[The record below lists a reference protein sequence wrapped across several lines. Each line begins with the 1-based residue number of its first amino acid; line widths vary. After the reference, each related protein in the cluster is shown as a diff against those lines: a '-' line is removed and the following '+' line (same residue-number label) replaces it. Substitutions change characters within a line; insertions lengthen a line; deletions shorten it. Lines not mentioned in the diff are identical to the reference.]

1 MIKKFKTFDPQL
13 VFAEQIAG
21 SAIALTNEAKLSL
34 YKKSQKS
41 GIPTNVLETVYYRGY
56 SIWNESFG
64 QTPEQFAFDR
74 VNSFIA
80 GGFAADLDDDLCEAF
95 ITPHRKIIHHDT
107 WGYAVGTKKN
117 KAHVFTSEASAEKH
131 AKDLKKR
138 SPHLSLTP
146 VRKHPTS
153 TDPDLSKM
161 HIIAASNVRRT
172 DLAEDY
178 IEEDVINE
186 GEVIK
191 TKFAVKNMQ
200 KRGIEGPHPVVGD
213 DLMRNWALHKM
224 PKKTHDMPD
233 ISYHRGTARFHDMK
247 KGTHFDVKGGS
258 PRTTVMNT
266 HPKPGDTKDPI
277 GLIAPK
283 TPVSF
288 KQDKVKKKKGN
299 VVPIKETQIDEKR
312 GLWDNI
318 HAKRERIKHGS
329 GEHMRKPGSKG
340 APTAADLKNSQ
351 NEELI
356 NELSP
361 ELIGKVNK
369 ARTIDGKPSKT
380 EAASKTL
387 NIAVKNAW
395 AKTNVGTVKEEYTG
409 SDSKSN
415 DPNNLL
421 ARMDGTYQGAK
432 VYADKTPGQKLAHTT
447 KSTLK
452 TIKKVV
458 KEEAASD
465 SDKLSKFRKDL
476 ADNKAK
482 IEIDMAEKGE
492 KHPATQQP
500 ADFLSRKRHA
510 EKYTPDGIEKPVKAG
525 DGFGSVQQ
533 HLRGTLQQQVQ
544 SNQGGKFNI
553 QKNK

>member
-1 MIKKFKTFDPQL
+1 MVKKFKTFDPQL

-56 SIWNESFG
+56 KIWNESFG

-80 GGFAADLDDDLCEAF
+80 GGFAAQLDDDLMEDAKGYKNPTGGLTQKGRDHYNRQTGGHLKAPVT
-95 ITPHRKIIHHDT
+95 TPPSKLKAGSKAAGRRKSFCARM
-107 WGYAVGTKKN
+107 GGV
-117 KAHVFTSEASAEKH
+117 
-131 AKDLKKR
+131 
-138 SPHLSLTP
+138 
-146 VRKHPTS
+146 
-153 TDPDLSKM
+153 
-161 HIIAASNVRRT
+161 
-172 DLAEDY
+172 
-178 IEEDVINE
+178 
-186 GEVIK
+186 
-191 TKFAVKNMQ
+191 
-200 KRGIEGPHPVVGD
+200 EGP
-213 DLMRNWALHKM
+213 
-224 PKKTHDMPD
+224 
-233 ISYHRGTARFHDMK
+233 MK
-247 KGTHFDVKGGS
+247 KPNGEPTRKALAL
-258 PRTTVMNT
+258 RKWNCE
-266 HPKPGDTKDPI
+266 
-277 GLIAPK
+277 
-283 TPVSF
+283 
-288 KQDKVKKKKGN
+288 
-299 VVPIKETQIDEKR
+299 ETQIDEKR

-380 EAASKTL
+380 DAAAKTL
-387 NIAVKNAW
+387 NTAVKNAW
-395 AKTNVGTVKEEYTG
+395 SKTNVGTVKEEYTG
-409 SDSKSN
+409 SDPKSK
-415 DPNNLL
+415 DPNNPL

-432 VYADKTPGQKLAHTT
+432 TYADKTPNQKLAHTPS
-447 KSTLK
+447 STLK
-452 TIKKVV
+452 VIKKVV

-482 IEIDMAEKGE
+482 IQIDMAEKGE

-510 EKYTPDGIEKPVKAG
+510 EKYTPDGVEKPTKAG

>member
-1 MIKKFKTFDPQL
+1 MVKKFKTFDPQL

-56 SIWNESFG
+56 KIWNESFG

-80 GGFAADLDDDLCEAF
+80 GGFAAQLDDDLMEDAKGYKNPTGGLTQKGRDHYNNQTGGHLKAPVTTPPSKLKAGSKAAGRRKSFCARMGGVEGPMKKPNGEPTRKALALRKWNCEETIYEGIKTTGREDLHGKNSLEHHKQLKRSGYVSKGSERNSSGTEHSYYHPKSNTMHIFRAKGGKINHAF
-95 ITPHRKIIHHDT
+95 EYTPNISY
-107 WGYAVGTKKN
+107 G
-117 KAHVFTSEASAEKH
+117 KAHGAVVH
-131 AKDLKKR
+131 
-138 SPHLSLTP
+138 
-146 VRKHPTS
+146 
-153 TDPDLSKM
+153 
-161 HIIAASNVRRT
+161 
-172 DLAEDY
+172 
-178 IEEDVINE
+178 EENIV
-186 GEVIK
+186 
-191 TKFAVKNMQ
+191 
-200 KRGIEGPHPVVGD
+200 
-213 DLMRNWALHKM
+213 
-224 PKKTHDMPD
+224 
-233 ISYHRGTARFHDMK
+233 
-247 KGTHFDVKGGS
+247 
-258 PRTTVMNT
+258 
-266 HPKPGDTKDPI
+266 
-277 GLIAPK
+277 
-283 TPVSF
+283 
-288 KQDKVKKKKGN
+288 
-299 VVPIKETQIDEKR
+299 EKR

-340 APTAADLKNSQ
+340 APTAAALKNSQ
-351 NEELI
+351 NEEI
-356 NELSP
+356 TTLS
-361 ELIGKVNK
+361 IIK
-369 ARTIDGKPSKT
+369 
-380 EAASKTL
+380 
-387 NIAVKNAW
+387 NII
-395 AKTNVGTVKEEYTG
+395 
-409 SDSKSN
+409 
-415 DPNNLL
+415 
-421 ARMDGTYQGAK
+421 R
-432 VYADKTPGQKLAHTT
+432 
-447 KSTLK
+447 
-452 TIKKVV
+452 
-458 KEEAASD
+458 EEAASD

-482 IEIDMAEKGE
+482 IQIDMAEKGE

>member
-1 MIKKFKTFDPQL
+1 MVKRFKKFDPQL
-13 VFAEQIAG
+13 VVVEQLDG

-56 SIWNESFG
+56 SIWNESFN

-80 GGFAADLDDDLCEAF
+80 GGFAADLDDDLMEAF

-107 WGYAVGTKKN
+107 WGYAVGSKKN

-131 AKDLKKR
+131 AKNLKDR
-138 SPHLSLTP
+138 NPHLKLTP

-153 TDPDLSKM
+153 TDPDLAKM

-178 IEEDVINE
+178 VEEDSK
-186 GEVIK
+186 GY
-191 TKFAVKNMQ
+191 KNPTGGLTQ
-200 KRGIEGPHPVVGD
+200 KGRDHYNNQTGGHLKAPVTTPPSKLKAGSKAAGRRKSFCARMGGVEGP
-213 DLMRNWALHKM
+213 
-224 PKKTHDMPD
+224 
-233 ISYHRGTARFHDMK
+233 MK
-247 KGTHFDVKGGS
+247 KPNGEPTRKALAL
-258 PRTTVMNT
+258 RKWNCE
-266 HPKPGDTKDPI
+266 
-277 GLIAPK
+277 
-283 TPVSF
+283 
-288 KQDKVKKKKGN
+288 
-299 VVPIKETQIDEKR
+299 ETELEEKR

-318 HAKRERIKHGS
+318 HAKQERIKHGS

-340 APTAADLKNSQ
+340 APSAADLKNSQ
-351 NEELI
+351 NEE
-356 NELSP
+356 
-361 ELIGKVNK
+361 
-369 ARTIDGKPSKT
+369 
-380 EAASKTL
+380 
-387 NIAVKNAW
+387 
-395 AKTNVGTVKEEYTG
+395 YTG
-409 SDSKSN
+409 SDPKSN
-415 DPNNLL
+415 DPNNPL
-421 ARMDGTYQGAK
+421 ARMDGTYRGAK
-432 VYADKTPGQKLAHTT
+432 TYADKTPGQQLAH
-447 KSTLK
+447 KPSTLK
-452 TIKKVV
+452 TIKKIV

-510 EKYTPDGIEKPVKAG
+510 EKYTPDGIEKPTKAG

-533 HLRGTLQQQVQ
+533 HLRGTLSQQVH